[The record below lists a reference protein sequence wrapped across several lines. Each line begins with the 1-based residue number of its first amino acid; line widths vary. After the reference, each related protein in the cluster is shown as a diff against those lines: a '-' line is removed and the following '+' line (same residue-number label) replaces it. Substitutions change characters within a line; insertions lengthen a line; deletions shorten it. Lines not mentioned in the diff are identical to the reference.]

1 MVTKII
7 FNSFAYSIQPT
18 SLPMSRESHNVNLKT
33 NLELF
38 ANLNLAGWQDS
49 SRDGN
54 LCHTGV
60 LAAKRMARQH
70 ALFSGTA
77 AKTYLAQNNNTAS

>member
-18 SLPMSRESHNVNLKT
+18 SLPMSRESHNVLKT
-33 NLELF
+33 NLQLF
-38 ANLNLAGWQDS
+38 ANLNLRGWQDC

-70 ALFSGTA
+70 ALFSGSA